1 MRSLEFPPLLQVVQA
16 FFVTDEGGIRSGGLW
31 DELLQYSIPGEMV
44 LVKND
49 ITATWKAMEK
59 LVASGGLIVYYT
71 SEWLFLCQLHLI
83 VLIAFRNR

>member
-1 MRSLEFPPLLQVVQA
+1 
-16 FFVTDEGGIRSGGLW
+16 
-31 DELLQYSIPGEMV
+31 MV

-83 VLIAFRNR
+83 ILIAFRNR